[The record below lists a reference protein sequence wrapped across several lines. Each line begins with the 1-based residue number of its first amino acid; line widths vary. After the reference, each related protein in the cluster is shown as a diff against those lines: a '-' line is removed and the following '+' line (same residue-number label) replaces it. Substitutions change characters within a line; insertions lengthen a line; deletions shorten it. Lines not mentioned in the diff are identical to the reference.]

1 MTTRPLIIEQT
12 PDPWSIV
19 DSPWGRI
26 EAWRASTLA
35 TGTMGALAQVYD
47 IVRSDSATA
56 VERTAAVQDTMD
68 KMQALCDMID
78 NLHQRMDAFAAKQ
91 EAIQLKHRAE
101 AEAKAKQDR
110 FDEELALPPGTPSN
124 MVNLEELIQEDD
136 TLPTSTYTPGGE
148 LHAIPA
154 KGEPVDNT
162 LPTPPEDDAE
172 RGVPLS
178 YGKVP
183 MSYVHSEPTPR
194 GSTPPGEQQEFT
206 LPEPEPPPDPQR
218 GVVPQPIGLF
228 GA

>member
-1 MTTRPLIIEQT
+1 MTHDARLPTLEEVMNGSPF
-12 PDPWSIV
+12 DIV

-110 FDEELALPPGTPSN
+110 FDEEL
-124 MVNLEELIQEDD
+124 
-136 TLPTSTYTPGGE
+136 
-148 LHAIPA
+148 
-154 KGEPVDNT
+154 
-162 LPTPPEDDAE
+162 
-172 RGVPLS
+172 
-178 YGKVP
+178 
-183 MSYVHSEPTPR
+183 
-194 GSTPPGEQQEFT
+194 
-206 LPEPEPPPDPQR
+206 
-218 GVVPQPIGLF
+218 
-228 GA
+228 